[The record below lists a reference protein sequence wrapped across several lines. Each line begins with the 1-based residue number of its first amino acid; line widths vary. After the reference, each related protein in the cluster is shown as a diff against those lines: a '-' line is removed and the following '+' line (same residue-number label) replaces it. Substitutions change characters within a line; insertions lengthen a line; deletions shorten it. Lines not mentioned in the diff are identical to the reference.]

1 MACEDLQ
8 TNPLRVVNL
17 APYQPGDMQDDCL
30 VMLAEGS
37 PGQPHSHRMNIAALP
52 AVPWVVKIGC
62 SAIMDI
68 RCILEL

>member
-37 PGQPHSHRMNIAALP
+37 PGTPASHT
-52 AVPWVVKIGC
+52 VTG
-62 SAIMDI
+62 
-68 RCILEL
+68 